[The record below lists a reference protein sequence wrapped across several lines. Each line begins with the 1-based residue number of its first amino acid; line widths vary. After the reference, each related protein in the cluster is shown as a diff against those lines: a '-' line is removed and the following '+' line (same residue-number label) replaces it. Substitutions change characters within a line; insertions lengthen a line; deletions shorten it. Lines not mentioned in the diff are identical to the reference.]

1 MRIIV
6 FQATNAFQRTKS
18 TLTSIPERNLIISSS
33 EEQREVAST
42 HFHTRGEGYAEYSG
56 KEEWEEGREKKKTQK
71 LVV

>member
-1 MRIIV
+1 M
-6 FQATNAFQRTKS
+6 FQATNAFQCTKS